1 MKILFVHNNFP
12 AQFRNIVTALSAA
25 GGVEMAAIGC
35 ETAKSVT
42 DVDVHRYQTPRGQ
55 ANAHSFAR
63 RFDHECRRAEEV
75 LYVATRLA
83 KTGFTP
89 DIIIVHPGWG
99 ENIPLRTVFPK
110 AKIILYCEFY
120 YRREGGDVGF
130 DREFPSLGLDGYVGL
145 EARNASSLIGLASAD
160 FGLSPTQW
168 QKSTFPAEFQS
179 KISVIHEGI
188 DTDIFAPNPR
198 ATLKLTGGEIL
209 SVEDEVLTY
218 SARDLEPIRG
228 FHIFMRALP
237 EILAKRPKARV
248 VIVGGEGV
256 SYGPPPRKDPT
267 WKAAILRELGEAL
280 DPARVHFTGRLPYS
294 DYLKML
300 QISSAHVY
308 LTYPFVLSW
317 SLIEALSVG
326 CMVIAS
332 DTPPVREIIDGAN
345 GIAVPFFSIDKLA
358 AAACSALGD
367 RDGHLDF
374 RKNARKTAQQYF
386 DARQVCVPE
395 LIAFLRSL

>member
-1 MKILFVHNNFP
+1 MK
-12 AQFRNIVTALSAA
+12 
-25 GGVEMAAIGC
+25 C
-35 ETAKSVT
+35 
-42 DVDVHRYQTPRGQ
+42 
-55 ANAHSFAR
+55 
-63 RFDHECRRAEEV
+63 
-75 LYVATRLA
+75 
-83 KTGFTP
+83 
-89 DIIIVHPGWG
+89 
-99 ENIPLRTVFPK
+99 
-110 AKIILYCEFY
+110 
-120 YRREGGDVGF
+120 
-130 DREFPSLGLDGYVGL
+130 
-145 EARNASSLIGLASAD
+145 
-160 FGLSPTQW
+160 
-168 QKSTFPAEFQS
+168 
-179 KISVIHEGI
+179 
-188 DTDIFAPNPR
+188 
-198 ATLKLTGGEIL
+198 
-209 SVEDEVLTY
+209 LTY

-256 SYGPPPRKDPT
+256 SYGPPPPKDPT
-267 WKAAILRELGEAL
+267 WKAAILRELGSAL
-280 DPARVHFTGRLPYS
+280 DLARVHFTGRLPYS

-367 RDGHLDF
+367 RDGHFDF
-374 RKNARKTAQQYF
+374 RKNARKAAQQYF

-395 LIAFLRSL
+395 LLTFLRNL